1 MKTSIIYSGI
11 ICLIFLSCNQS
22 SSKKDVTEI
31 IITNSVPELSLT
43 HDSLTE
49 IDEIGI
55 GDIAIADTFLMI
67 LQPDK
72 EDILNVYSLPTL
84 RFAGEIV
91 YPAPFTQ
98 SFKKKGEICTVMRS
112 YQKFTALLN
121 LTQSLAERQTVYD
134 EKYTYQKSVG
144 QESFRRS
151 SITYLLGDSILL
163 LNENPGMRSAEEE
176 SNDLFEVYDYR
187 QDKIVRILEYKTS
200 HQKRLSETCHSI
212 STI

>member
-11 ICLIFLSCNQS
+11 ICLIFLSCSQS

-84 RFAGEIV
+84 RFAGACQKMGGGPNEIV

-98 SFKKKGEICTVMRS
+98 SFKK
-112 YQKFTALLN
+112 
-121 LTQSLAERQTVYD
+121 ER
-134 EKYTYQKSVG
+134 
-144 QESFRRS
+144 
-151 SITYLLGDSILL
+151 
-163 LNENPGMRSAEEE
+163 
-176 SNDLFEVYDYR
+176 
-187 QDKIVRILEYKTS
+187 
-200 HQKRLSETCHSI
+200 
-212 STI
+212 

>member
-84 RFAGEIV
+84 RFAG
-91 YPAPFTQ
+91 A
-98 SFKKKGEICTVMRS
+98 C
-112 YQKFTALLN
+112 QKMGGGTTKL
-121 LTQSLAERQTVYD
+121 Y
-134 EKYTYQKSVG
+134 
-144 QESFRRS
+144 
-151 SITYLLGDSILL
+151 ILL
-163 LNENPGMRSAEEE
+163 LSHNLLKRKVRSAQ
-176 SNDLFEVYDYR
+176 SCVPIKSLQPY
-187 QDKIVRILEYKTS
+187 
-200 HQKRLSETCHSI
+200 
-212 STI
+212 